1 MRPQA
6 RPALSRALADG
17 DYDGVA
23 DPRLHGSYD
32 PVEMARLVASAAA
45 AVRHSAKKRPK
56 MSQVR
61 ARHRFISLTR
71 TLCG

>member
-1 MRPQA
+1 
-6 RPALSRALADG
+6 
-17 DYDGVA
+17 
-23 DPRLHGSYD
+23 
-32 PVEMARLVASAAA
+32 MARLVASAAA